1 MKHKPKEKQ
10 IKLHKNMIAN
20 IEAIKTNLA
29 LFVRYIS
36 ALNAFLSNSPN
47 VRDVIN
53 FARTQADGLP
63 SDSQIDMQF
72 SSYSN
77 RDKGNLGKL
86 IEYAMFAQVPN
97 SDAAPDLP
105 GLNMDIKVTKLKTL
119 KNKNFN
125 AKERLTITNVGN
137 PTRDNFGKNILE
149 NTDLTKTQ
157 YYSKIRK
164 GLLIVVDNGSMTKYK
179 TFDDVMNMRVM
190 YFLNYDI
197 EELPDEFSSQITKDY
212 NSIRTCIE
220 SGNITQKGQK
230 TIHIHPH
237 GSKGSKTRAIGFT
250 NKFVTTMLG
259 YYMASDKKIPI
270 ENIIVKKGNSVS
282 IKPSAFN

>member
-1 MKHKPKEKQ
+1 
-10 IKLHKNMIAN
+10 MIDN
-20 IEAIKTNLA
+20 IEEIKTNLP
-29 LFVRYIS
+29 LFVMFIT
-36 ALNAFLSNSPN
+36 ALNAFLSNNRTVRN
-47 VRDVIN
+47 VID
-53 FARTQADGLP
+53 FAHTQADGLP
-63 SDSQIDMQF
+63 TYDEIKKKIG
-72 SSYSN
+72 SYKGQ
-77 RDKGNLGKL
+77 DKGNLGKL
-86 IEYAMFAQVPN
+86 MEFAIFAQVPN

-105 GLNMDIKVTKLKTL
+105 GLNMDIKVTKFKQL

-137 PTRDNFGKNILE
+137 PTKDNFGKNILE

-197 EELPDEFSSQITKDY
+197 EELPDEFSSQISKDY

-230 TIHIHPH
+230 AIHIHPH

-259 YYMASDKKIPI
+259 YYMASDKKIPV
-270 ENIIVKKGNSVS
+270 EKIIVKKGNSVS